1 MSDEILFSCKPAQS
15 RKPTPAGIKFSTGA
29 NKREI
34 QINIPQA
41 ACIYWISW
49 YYCHSRNNVERWGSN
64 SYFRKRFQMLELVS
78 LDASRFFG
86 GLVSGVNQSSAI
98 VGLYVYVSSLLLDIY
113 LKYLDRNF
121 CRAISMSSLTI
132 DNIFGNLSIMWDSS
146 AEMILLLV
154 GL

>member
-1 MSDEILFSCKPAQS
+1 
-15 RKPTPAGIKFSTGA
+15 
-29 NKREI
+29 
-34 QINIPQA
+34 
-41 ACIYWISW
+41 
-49 YYCHSRNNVERWGSN
+49 
-64 SYFRKRFQMLELVS
+64 MLEIVS

-86 GLVSGVNQSSAI
+86 GLVSGVNQSSDI

-132 DNIFGNLSIMWDSS
+132 DNFCGNLSIMWDSS